1 MQGAYCFVI
10 APIMARTTNKK
21 ITKITIVPTDSI
33 MAPFLEGRRSAR
45 SGAKRR
51 RSTPDTTDT
60 ATIAIAM
67 GTHSFTANHPTY

>member
-1 MQGAYCFVI
+1 MQETYCFVI
-10 APIMARTTNKK
+10 EPMMARTTNRK

-33 MAPFLEGRRSAR
+33 IAPFLDGRRSPR

-67 GTHSFTANHPTY
+67 GTHSLTGNHPTY